1 MRREAVDIVALQE
14 TIKKDFGHHELLAID
29 PLEQFSWKHLA
40 ALRHS
45 GGMLLGFDQAVFEVL
60 AWDAGTFFLAGHIRH
75 RQSQRELVVIQVYGP
90 TDHARS
96 AEFLSE
102 LQAKVH
108 AISSASIPF
117 VVGGDF
123 NLIRSG
129 ADKNNYSINRAWV
142 SMFNNAIASMAIRE
156 LARSGS
162 RYTWTNKQIDLVRSV
177 LDRVFI
183 SPDWEMMYPLCSL
196 IAETRIGSDH
206 VPLILSSGEDRIRRN
221 PRDGLV

>member
-1 MRREAVDIVALQE
+1 MRGIGQDHKKRYIREMIIDHKLDFVGISE
-14 TIKKDFGHHELLAID
+14 TIKQDFGHHELLAID

-45 GGMLLGFDQAVFEVL
+45 GGMLLGFDQAIFEVL

-90 TDHARS
+90 ADHARS

-117 VVGGDF
+117 VVGG
-123 NLIRSG
+123 
-129 ADKNNYSINRAWV
+129 
-142 SMFNNAIASMAIRE
+142 
-156 LARSGS
+156 
-162 RYTWTNKQIDLVRSV
+162 
-177 LDRVFI
+177 
-183 SPDWEMMYPLCSL
+183 
-196 IAETRIGSDH
+196 
-206 VPLILSSGEDRIRRN
+206 ILT
-221 PRDGLV
+221 